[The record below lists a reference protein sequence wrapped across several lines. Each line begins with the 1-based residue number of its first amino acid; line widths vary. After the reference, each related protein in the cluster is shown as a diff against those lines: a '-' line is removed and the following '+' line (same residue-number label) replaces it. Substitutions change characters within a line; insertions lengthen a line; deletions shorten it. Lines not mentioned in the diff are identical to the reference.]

1 MNSTGTISYNIAVIR
16 GGKVNTNQSLED
28 GKDILKSLTSIGYT
42 PLDILVDFD
51 GSWTMKGM
59 PTDAHYIFTIADS
72 VVDTTQDMEAP
83 YRELA
88 KKMWIPLLLSHD
100 DSVTLDREDMY
111 RLFRQHGLPT
121 PKTLTVRS
129 NTEIPKETFRTLWN
143 TFHTPLI
150 VRPLKKDKEHES
162 VLVRKY
168 SDLEKVLEDYHN
180 SNLDVHVFT
189 YKPTRTL
196 SIAILPNFRNKKLY
210 TPLAVETFSQVNL
223 LPRKEHS
230 MRAIFKAGEKENNSI
245 RKTAESAYNALG
257 INGHACIDM
266 IPYKDGYMV
275 VNVDLKPSLSKD
287 GRFAQSL
294 ATTGVDIGQYVHS
307 RVSSGNFYDR

>member
-1 MNSTGTISYNIAVIR
+1 MNSNVNISYNIAVIR
-16 GGKVNTNQSLED
+16 GGKINTNQSLES
-28 GKDILKSLTSIGYT
+28 GKDILRSLTSIGYK

-51 GSWTMKGM
+51 GNWTMKGI
-59 PTDAHYIFTIADS
+59 PTDAHYVFTIADF
-72 VVDTTQDMEAP
+72 VVDTTEDEKAP
-83 YRELA
+83 WRSLA

-100 DSVTLDREDMY
+100 DSITLDREDMY

-121 PKTLTVRS
+121 PKTQVVRS
-129 NTEIPKETFRTLWN
+129 SVETPRETFRELWN

-150 VRPLKKDKEHES
+150 VRPLKKDKEYES
-162 VLVRKY
+162 VLIRKY
-168 SDLEKVLEDYHN
+168 TDLENVLSDYHN
-180 SNLDVHVFT
+180 NNLDVHIFT

-210 TPLAVETFSQVNL
+210 TPLAVETFSPL
-223 LPRKEHS
+223 TSLPRKEHS

-245 RKTAESAYNALG
+245 RKAAESAYNALG

>member
-1 MNSTGTISYNIAVIR
+1 MNSTGTISYIIAVIR
-16 GGKVNTNQSLED
+16 GGKVNTKQSLQD
-28 GKDILKSLTSIGYT
+28 GKDILKSLTGIGYT
-42 PLDILVDFD
+42 PLDILVDID
-51 GSWTMKGM
+51 GSWIMKGR
-59 PTDAHYIFTIADS
+59 PTDAHYVFTIADS
-72 VVDTTQDMEAP
+72 VVDATQDMEAP

-100 DSVTLDREDMY
+100 ESVTLDREDMY

-121 PKTLTVRS
+121 PKTLVIRS
-129 NTEIPKETFRTLWN
+129 GVETPKETFRELWN

-162 VLVRKY
+162 VLIRKY
-168 SDLEKVLEDYHN
+168 SDLEKVLADYHQ
-180 SNLDVHVFT
+180 SNLDVHIFT

-196 SIAILPNFRNKKLY
+196 SIAVLPNFRNKKLY
-210 TPLAVETFSQVNL
+210 TPLAVETFSPTAS
-223 LPRKEHS
+223 LPRRDHS
-230 MRAIFKAGEKENNSI
+230 MRAVFKAGEKENNSI
-245 RKTAESAYNALG
+245 RETAESAYNALG

-287 GRFAQSL
+287 GRFIQSL
-294 ATTGVDIGQYVHS
+294 ATTGVDIGQYIHS
-307 RVSSGNFYDR
+307 RVSGDL

>member
-1 MNSTGTISYNIAVIR
+1 MNSTATISYNIAVIR
-16 GGKVNTNQSLED
+16 GGKINTNQSLED
-28 GKDILKSLTSIGYT
+28 GKDILRSLTAIGYV

-59 PTDAHYIFTIADS
+59 PTDAHYVFTIIDS
-72 VVDTTQDMEAP
+72 VVDTTQEMNAP

-88 KKMWIPLLLSHD
+88 KKMGIPLLLSHD
-100 DSVTLDREDMY
+100 DYITLDREDMY

-129 NTEIPKETFRTLWN
+129 NTEIPKETFRTIWN

-150 VRPLKKDKEHES
+150 VRPLKKDKKYES
-162 VLVRKY
+162 VLIRKY
-168 SDLEKVLEDYHN
+168 SDLEKVLAEYHDN
-180 SNLDVHVFT
+180 NLDVHIFT

-196 SIAILPNFRNKKLY
+196 SIAVLPNFRGKKLY
-210 TPLAVETFSQVNL
+210 TPLAVETFSQGSS

-230 MRAIFKAGEKENNSI
+230 MRAMLKVGEKENGSI
-245 RKTAESAYNALG
+245 QKAVELAYHALG
-257 INGHACIDM
+257 INGHACMDM

-275 VNVDLKPSLSKD
+275 VNVDLQPSLSKD

-294 ATTGVDIGQYVHS
+294 ATTGVDLGQYVHS
-307 RVSSGNFYDR
+307 RVSTGV